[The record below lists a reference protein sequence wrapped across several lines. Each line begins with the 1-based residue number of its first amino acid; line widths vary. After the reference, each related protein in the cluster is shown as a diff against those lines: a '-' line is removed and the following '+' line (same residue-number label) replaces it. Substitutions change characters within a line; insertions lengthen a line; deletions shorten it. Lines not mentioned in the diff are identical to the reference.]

1 MPYHSDKES
10 GEMERGFKGLSPFEL
25 KNKVI
30 SLASQSQKKKSHL
43 LLNAGR
49 GNPNWTA
56 AAPREAFFALG
67 QFAVQETKRTWSEHD
82 LRLFL
87 FQIFCSNRMASRG
100 CSYS

>member
-1 MPYHSDKES
+1 
-10 GEMERGFKGLSPFEL
+10 MERGFKGLSPFEL

-56 AAPREAFFALG
+56 AAPERSL
-67 QFAVQETKRTWSEHD
+67 
-82 LRLFL
+82 L
-87 FQIFCSNRMASRG
+87 
-100 CSYS
+100 

>member
-30 SLASQSQKKKSHL
+30 SLASQNQKKKSHL

-56 AAPREAFFALG
+56 AAPERSLLCTGPICRPGNKTHLE
-67 QFAVQETKRTWSEHD
+67 
-82 LRLFL
+82 
-87 FQIFCSNRMASRG
+87 
-100 CSYS
+100 

>member
-30 SLASQSQKKKSHL
+30 SLASQSQKKNRICFSMP
-43 LLNAGR
+43 AEGTRTGR
-49 GNPNWTA
+49 QQP
-56 AAPREAFFALG
+56 PREAFFELG
-67 QFAVQETKRTWSEHD
+67 RFAVQETKRTWSEHD

-87 FQIFCSNRMASRG
+87 FQIFCSNRMPNLKAI
-100 CSYS
+100 

>member
-56 AAPREAFFALG
+56 AAPREAFFELG
-67 QFAVQETKRTWSEHD
+67 RFAVQETKRTWSEHD

-87 FQIFCSNRMASRG
+87 FQIFCSNRMPNLKAI
-100 CSYS
+100 